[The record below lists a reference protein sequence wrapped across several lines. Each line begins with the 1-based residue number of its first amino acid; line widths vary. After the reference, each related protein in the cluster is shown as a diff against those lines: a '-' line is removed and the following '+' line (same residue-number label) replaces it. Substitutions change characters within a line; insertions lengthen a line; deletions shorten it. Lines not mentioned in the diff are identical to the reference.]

1 MKNQLNQTDEEI
13 AMLSPPR
20 LPFLSELAR

>member
-1 MKNQLNQTDEEI
+1 MKNELNPTDKEI
-13 AMLSPPR
+13 AMLSPLR